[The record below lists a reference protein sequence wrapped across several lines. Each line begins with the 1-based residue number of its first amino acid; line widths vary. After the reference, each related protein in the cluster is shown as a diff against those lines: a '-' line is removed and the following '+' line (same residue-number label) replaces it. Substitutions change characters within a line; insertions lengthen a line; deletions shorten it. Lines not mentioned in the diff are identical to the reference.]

1 MKIQFISMRKYKM
14 RLGLKY
20 RLKNFFSI
28 KKYFS
33 DKLIQFRI
41 LCEFGFDIDLRKG
54 SIMDLLLTD
63 KEKELFMIR
72 WFAKRN

>member
-1 MKIQFISMRKYKM
+1 MKIQFVSMIKYKM
-14 RLGLKY
+14 KLGLKY

-33 DKLIQFRI
+33 NKLIQFRI
-41 LCEFGFDIDLRKG
+41 LCEFGFDIDLREG
-54 SIMDLLLTD
+54 SIIDLLLTD
-63 KEKELFMIR
+63 KEKRLFMIQ